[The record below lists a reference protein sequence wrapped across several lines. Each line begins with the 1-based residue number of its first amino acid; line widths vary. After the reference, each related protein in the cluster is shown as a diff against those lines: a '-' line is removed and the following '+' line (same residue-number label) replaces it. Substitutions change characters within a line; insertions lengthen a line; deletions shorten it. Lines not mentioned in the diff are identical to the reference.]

1 MRYSMRLMNAL
12 AALALCLG
20 LTTQAYAQTGRISG
34 QVTDPAG
41 QPLPGVNVI
50 VAGTTLGAATN
61 SEGRFLL
68 PSVPAGARVVEV
80 SMVGFQRFQRAV
92 DLAAGQEMVL
102 DVQLVE
108 DVLQSDGVIIVA
120 NRREQRITTVPV
132 SVAAMAP
139 EELARRNVVS
149 LDDALRH
156 ISGVQVQDNQIS
168 VRGSSGFAYNVGSRV
183 LLLIDGVPLLSPDT
197 DGVPYEGLPFA
208 QVERLEVLKG
218 PGSALY
224 GSGALG
230 GVVNL
235 ITRTFPSEPTTMVRA
250 FAGAYEPVR
259 YALWRERWDG
269 AEKPRPFA
277 GVTVSHARRVSERFG
292 YWVDGAFRRSAGYMR
307 LNEKTLVQT
316 HGKIGWNP
324 NADVRLDVLAN
335 VLWRKKDDF
344 LFWNGARDALQPGSL
359 AISSSSEPSGAT
371 DNESNQ
377 ISLFPTL
384 THVLSPN
391 LFYEIK
397 TRGYAVGVRPI
408 DTAGNVRTYRDGT
421 YGFRYGG
428 EYLLNWNPGPGRFLT
443 GGASIDANSTRS
455 SFFVSADG
463 DPIGNQPEGAVF
475 GQWEQTLGERFQLVA
490 GLRFD
495 LYRIDASDTV
505 TKLSPKLNLAY
516 SFTPNLTAR
525 AAYGQGFRI
534 PSLGE
539 RFVDNRDFFPIVRN
553 LTLRPEES
561 TSYELGLRGL
571 LAFSE
576 RSDALVDVAVFWN
589 DYWRLIET
597 RFVPAASAFQFV
609 NLIRARVRGAEA
621 SIEAALLDGVATTR
635 LGYTFLDARDL
646 GAGEPLAFRPAHML
660 TVSADTR
667 FGKRYDAGFDFRYAS
682 RPKSVNS
689 DFARFVP
696 DAETLIDTRVL
707 DLRAGARFG
716 QVRALL
722 ILRNALEYYYM
733 ERPALLAPPRHLML
747 QMQLDL

>member
-1 MRYSMRLMNAL
+1 MPRFLLAHLL
-12 AALALCLG
+12 AALAFGALSTATL
-20 LTTQAYAQTGRISG
+20 AQTASISG
-34 QVTDPAG
+34 QIIDAEGV
-41 QPLPGVNVI
+41 PLPGANVAI
-50 VAGTTLGAATN
+50 AGTARGAATDAA
-61 SEGRFLL
+61 GRYRI
-68 PSVPAGARVVEV
+68 AGLAAGTYVVEV
-80 SMVGFQRFQRAV
+80 SMVGFERIRQSV
-92 DLAAGQEMVL
+92 TLADGESLQL
-102 DVQLVE
+102 DAQLME
-108 DVLQSDGVIIVA
+108 EVLQSDGVVIIA
-120 NRREQRITTVPV
+120 NRREQRITSVPV

-139 EELARRNVVS
+139 EELSRRNVVS

-235 ITRTFPSEPTTMVRA
+235 ITKTFPSRPTTLVRA

-259 YALWRERWDG
+259 YAIWRERWDG
-269 AEKPRPFA
+269 ADTPRPFA
-277 GVTVSHARRVSERFG
+277 GATVSHARRVSERFG
-292 YWVDGAFRRSAGYMR
+292 YWVDGTFRRSEGYMR
-307 LNEKTLVQT
+307 LNEKTLFQT
-316 HGKIGWNP
+316 HAKAGWNP

-335 VLWRKKDDF
+335 VLYRKKDDF

-359 AISSSSEPSGAT
+359 AITNSSEPSGAT

-384 THVLSPN
+384 THVLNPR
-391 LFYEIK
+391 LFYQVK
-397 TRGYAVGVRPI
+397 TRLYAVGVRPI
-408 DTAGNVRTYRDGT
+408 DSAGNVRTYRDGT

-428 EYLLNWNPGPGRFLT
+428 EYLLNWNPGPNRFFT

-463 DPIGNQPEGAVF
+463 DPIGSQPEGAVF
-475 GQWEQTLGERFQLVA
+475 GQWEQNIGPRLNVVA

-495 LYRIDASDTV
+495 IYSIDASDTV
-505 TKLSPKLNLAY
+505 SKLSPKLNLGYA
-516 SFTPNLTAR
+516 FTPQFTAR

-553 LTLRPEES
+553 LSLRPEES

-571 LAFSE
+571 IPFTD
-576 RSDALVDVAVFWN
+576 RSDALLDVAVFWN

-597 RFVPAASAFQFV
+597 KFIPTESAFQFV
-609 NLIRARVRGAEA
+609 NLIRARIRGAEA
-621 SIEAALLDGVATTR
+621 SIEASLFDGAVTTR
-635 LGYTFLDARDL
+635 AGYTYLDARDL
-646 GAGEPLAFRPAHML
+646 SAGEALAFRPRHM
-660 TVSADTR
+660 VSASADGR
-667 FGKRYDAGFDFRYAS
+667 FGRYQAGFDLRYAS
-682 RPKSVNS
+682 APESVNS

-707 DLRAGARFG
+707 DLRAGVQFG
-716 QVRALL
+716 RLRTLL
-722 ILRNALEYYYM
+722 IVRNALEYYYM
-733 ERPALLAPPRHLML
+733 ERPALLAPPRHAILQL
-747 QMQLDL
+747 QMEF

>member
-1 MRYSMRLMNAL
+1 MPLPSQTRLL
-12 AALALCLG
+12 AILALSLG
-20 LTTQAYAQTGRISG
+20 VSLQAHAQTATLSGRI
-34 QVTDPAG
+34 TDPAG
-41 QPLPGVNVI
+41 QALPGANVLVVGSSI
-50 VAGTTLGAATN
+50 GAATDAD
-61 SEGRFLL
+61 GRFRI
-68 PSVPAGARVVEV
+68 PNVPAGPRDIEV
-80 SMVGFQRFQRAV
+80 SMVGFERVRRTINFV
-92 DLAAGQEMVL
+92 AGQVTTL
-102 DVQLVE
+102 DVQLAE
-108 DVLQSDGVIIVA
+108 EVLQSDGVIIVA
-120 NRREQRITTVPV
+120 NRREQRITSVPV

-235 ITRTFPSEPTTMVRA
+235 ITRTFPTEPTTMVRA

-259 YALWRERWDG
+259 YAIWRDRWDG
-269 AEKPRPFA
+269 ADMPRPFA
-277 GVTVSHARRVSERFG
+277 GATVSHARRVSERFG

-324 NADVRLDVLAN
+324 NAALRLDVLAN

-384 THVLSPN
+384 THVLSTR

-397 TRGYAVGVRPI
+397 TRVYAVGVRPI
-408 DTAGNVRTYRDGT
+408 DAAGNVRTYRDGT
-421 YGFRYGG
+421 YGFRFGG
-428 EYLLNWNPGPGRFLT
+428 EYLLNWNPGPGRYLT
-443 GGASIDANSTRS
+443 GGASVDANSTRS

-475 GQWEQTLGERFQLVA
+475 GQWEQTFGKRIQLVA
-490 GLRFD
+490 GLRYD

-505 TKLSPKLNLAY
+505 TKLSPKLNFAY

-553 LTLRPEES
+553 LGLRPEES

-597 RFVPAASAFQFV
+597 RFIPAASAFQFV
-609 NLIRARVRGAEA
+609 NLIRARVRGGEA
-621 SIEAALLDGVATTR
+621 SIEASLFEGVATTR
-635 LGYTFLDARDL
+635 WGYTYLDARDL
-646 GAGEPLAFRPAHML
+646 GAGEPLAFRPRHML
-660 TVSADTR
+660 TVSADSR

-682 RPKSVNS
+682 RPESVNS

-716 QVRALL
+716 QLRTLL

-747 QMQLDL
+747 QLQLDL